1 MSTIVRVFPALLA
14 SLLLAAPARHPGS
27 PLYAQ
32 FLIGDDGVEL
42 QFFGEQ
48 KSVNAWFEI
57 EGLHVPPV
65 EDALV
70 VRAESAAGPLLA
82 ENVKITLDGVAVE
95 AEVLEVAFEGPN
107 PANPEPQLR
116 VRARYAW
123 DAPPERIGVEWGLFA
138 PDTGGYRFPVLFRR
152 EGMDPL
158 FTELSTVEPSY
169 EWVSR
174 GLAAPRGGTGGPI
187 GAVAPGERVASR
199 AWRLA
204 LGVFGVCGLV
214 GAIVRSSRAR
224 IALVSLGVVGASA
237 TLVAGRTRAMP
248 VVLPDDARALEI
260 FTALHGRIYDAFTA
274 ESEDMIYE
282 LLASAVGDDAIDP
295 LYGEIYESLV
305 LRNEGGAFCR
315 VELVEPLAS
324 TVRRFPEDDDPRF
337 EVDHAW
343 RVEGSVSHWGHEHRR
358 TNAYR
363 AIYTVTHDGEAW
375 RIADWEVLEHR
386 RADDG
391 RSFVTLVGEEE
402 EWGVDEDEFEEI
414 DDLELQYANDE

>member
-1 MSTIVRVFPALLA
+1 MFTALLA

-32 FLIGDDGVEL
+32 FLIEDDGVEL

-48 KSVNAWFEI
+48 KSVNDWFGI

-70 VRAESAAGPLLA
+70 VTAEASAGPLLA
-82 ENVKITLDGVAVE
+82 GQVKITLDGVAVT

-116 VRARYAW
+116 LRARYAS
-123 DAPPERIGVEWGLFA
+123 DARPQRVGVEWDLFA
-138 PDTGGYRFPVLFRR
+138 PDTGGYRFPVLFRCD
-152 EGMDPL
+152 GADPL
-158 FTELSTVEPSY
+158 FTEFSTVEPSY
-169 EWVSR
+169 EWVSQ
-174 GLAAPRGGTGGPI
+174 GLAAPRGAGGPVA
-187 GAVAPGERVASR
+187 AVAPGERRASS

-214 GAIVRSSRAR
+214 GALFRSSRAR
-224 IALVSLGVVGASA
+224 LTLVSLGVVGAGV
-237 TLVAGRTRAMP
+237 TLAAGRTRATP
-248 VVLPDDARALEI
+248 VVLPDEPRALEI
-260 FTALHGRIYDAFTA
+260 FTALHERIYDAFTA

-324 TVRRFPEDDDPRF
+324 SVRLFPEDDDPHF

-343 RVEGSVSHWGHEHRR
+343 RVEGSVSHWGHDHRR

-363 AIYTVTHDGEAW
+363 AVYTVAHDGHAW

-402 EWGVDEDEFEEI
+402 EWGVDEDEFEEVN
-414 DDLELQYANDE
+414 DLELQYAGDE